1 MTMVE
6 EIYQRARQLPDDKVS
21 EVLNFIGYLETTL
34 NRQPS
39 IPKKRPSV
47 SEWLKPIHVEHWDDN
62 IDLSREAMYGDD
74 GR

>member
-6 EIYQRARQLPDDKVS
+6 EIYRRARRLPEDKAA
-21 EVLNFIGYLETTL
+21 EVLDFIAYLETTL
-34 NRQPS
+34 HRRPAIPRKSPS
-39 IPKKRPSV
+39 L
-47 SEWLKPIHVEHWDDN
+47 SEWLKPIHIDSWDDN